1 MDVALKWKSLN
12 SWILLC
18 FESLVHRLF
27 FFTSGCLKAIV
38 FQRVAALIIN
48 RLFFH
53 RLANTH
59 KKKKIV
65 RESFLKTQPHVA
77 WQKNRFNCY
86 FISSVEGS
94 EYNKWASFNW
104 VLNMP
109 VGQIVKSAISFG
121 VSKMPV
127 LDKIRSTSFSGFE
140 NLQLRKWI
148 EMYF

>member
-1 MDVALKWKSLN
+1 MKWKSLN

-27 FFTSGCLKAIV
+27 FATSGCLNAIV
-38 FQRVAALIIN
+38 FQRIAVLIIN

-53 RLANTH
+53 RLTRKKNCARVVFKNTTT
-59 KKKKIV
+59 
-65 RESFLKTQPHVA
+65 RCMT
-77 WQKNRFNCY
+77 KNRFNCY

-94 EYNKWASFNW
+94 EYNKWESFNW

-140 NLQLRKWI
+140 NLQLRKWL
-148 EMYF
+148 EMHF